1 MGREAL
7 LAIGCIQAQRCHT
20 NHCPTGITT
29 QHPWL
34 IRGLDA
40 TLKASRLAN
49 YVVALR
55 KDVLSLSHACGVPH
69 PALVTADHLELVDN
83 RFGSKTVAK
92 LFGYGR
98 GFGLPSDV
106 DAEEVRRLMSDRPDR
121 PRDQA
126 RERLPAVGKRA
137 TRAPGRFRRNR
148 TTARGVRPGRARR
161 ARRRDPS

>member
-1 MGREAL
+1 MLLLFSALGL
-7 LAIGCIQAQRCHT
+7 LAAVVAYDLAQRQHAILRNCHT
-20 NHCPTGITT
+20 NHCPTGTTT

-83 RFGSKTVAK
+83 RFGSETVAK
-92 LFGYGR
+92 LFGYGP

-106 DAEEVRRLMSDRPDR
+106 DAEEVRRLMAAQPDR
-121 PRDQA
+121 PT
-126 RERLPAVGKRA
+126 GSGS
-137 TRAPGRFRRNR
+137 GR
-148 TTARGVRPGRARR
+148 GSSGSHRARS
-161 ARRRDPS
+161 APPATS